1 MAKKAATSSFAS
13 ILKKLAIGLALLIV
27 VLVVIAFLLP
37 RTYRVERSL
46 VINAPQI
53 PIYQLVAAPTNW
65 QKWGVW
71 NKRDPNMT
79 MTYSGP
85 AAEKG
90 AKWSWK
96 SKSEGDGD
104 MEFTDADSPRRLVYQ
119 LIFPDMNMV
128 SQGEFILTAQNDQ
141 VTKVTWTSEGDLGNN
156 PISRYFGLFMDKM
169 VGGDFETSLA
179 ALKTVSEQRFAEQK
193 PVMQAAQDAATA
205 AAAMPVDAAGVA
217 AAALKAASAAD
228 SAAAAPAS
236 APSAPAAPSA
246 PTASKAAPAE
256 TRKP

>member
-1 MAKKAATSSFAS
+1 MAKTATSSSVAS
-13 ILKKLAIGLALLIV
+13 ILKKVAIGLAILIII
-27 VLVVIAFLLP
+27 LVAIAYALP
-37 RTYRVERSL
+37 RNYRVERSM

-71 NKRDPNMT
+71 NKRDPKMIMT
-79 MTYSGP
+79 FSGP

-104 MEFTDADSPRRLVYQ
+104 MEFIDADSPRRLVYK
-119 LIFPDMNMV
+119 LTFPDMNMV
-128 SQGEFILTAQNDQ
+128 TQGEFLLQPQNDQ
-141 VTKVTWTSEGDLGNN
+141 VTKVVWSTEGDLGNN

-169 VGGDFETSLA
+169 IGSDFEASLA
-179 ALKTVSEQRFAEQK
+179 TLKTMSELRFAEQK

-205 AAAMPVDAAGVA
+205 AAAMPVDAAGAA
-217 AAALKAASAAD
+217 AAALKAAAATD
-228 SAAAAPAS
+228 AAAAAAPAPATTE
-236 APSAPAAPSA
+236 APKSVP
-246 PTASKAAPAE
+246 
-256 TRKP
+256 RKP